1 MIVVAEVRGE
11 KEEEEHKGVAMDVV
25 TKAVEARRE
34 GEEEEEETREKKGR
48 WGGIILNH
56 DIYQHIL
63 SIVRICH

>member
-1 MIVVAEVRGE
+1 MRVVHHWRWRGDSSMIVVAEVRGE

-48 WGGIILNH
+48 
-56 DIYQHIL
+56 
-63 SIVRICH
+63 